1 MAIKSVEGS
10 NKLSDTDEDLRKL
23 LETRRAE
30 IKVIGVGG
38 AGNNTI
44 SRLMQVG
51 ITGAEILA
59 MNTDAQDLLYSDAD
73 KKVLLGKELTRG
85 LGAGADPKVGG
96 EAARESREDIKDA
109 LKGADLVFIT
119 CGMGGGTGTGASP
132 VIAEVAK
139 KMNILT
145 VGIVTLP
152 FTMEGRQRMAN
163 AQEGLSELQK
173 NADTVIVVP
182 NDKLL
187 EMVPDV
193 SVVTAFK
200 VCDEILVNSVK
211 GVTELVTKPG
221 LVNLDFADIKAVMT
235 NGGTAMIGLGESDT
249 ENRAVEA
256 VEKALNN
263 PLLDVDI
270 ENAMGALVN
279 VSGGTDVTIRE
290 CQEIVEA
297 VSTKI
302 SPEAKIIWGA
312 QISKELGDNVRA
324 LIIVTGVK
332 PNQSYAYGDRVFT
345 KEKQNQ
351 IEKILGIDF
360 V

>member
-1 MAIKSVEGS
+1 MAIKSIEGS
-10 NKLSDTDEDLRKL
+10 GKLSDTDEDLRKI
-23 LETRRAE
+23 LEARKAD

-51 ITGAEILA
+51 IIGAEIVA
-59 MNTDAQDLLYSDAD
+59 INTDAQDLLYTDAD
-73 KKVLLGKELTRG
+73 KKVLIGKDLTRG
-85 LGAGADPKVGG
+85 LGAGADPKIGG

-109 LKGADLVFIT
+109 LKGADMAFIT
-119 CGMGGGTGTGASP
+119 CGLGGGTGTGASP
-132 VIAEVAK
+132 VVAEIAK
-139 KMNILT
+139 KMNVLT
-145 VGIVTLP
+145 VGVVTLP
-152 FTMEGRQRMAN
+152 FSMEGRQRMAN
-163 AQEGLSELQK
+163 AQGGLEELQK
-173 NADTVIVVP
+173 NVDTLIIIP

-187 EMVPDV
+187 EIVPDV

-200 VCDEILVNSVK
+200 ICDEILVNSVK
-211 GVTELVTKPG
+211 GITELVTKPG
-221 LVNLDFADIKAVMT
+221 LVNLDFADVRAVMT
-235 NGGTAMIGLGESDT
+235 NGGLAMIGLGESDT

-263 PLLDVDI
+263 PLLDVEI
-270 ENAMGALVN
+270 ENATGALVN

-302 SPEAKIIWGA
+302 SGDAKIIWGA
-312 QISKELGDNVRA
+312 QISKELGDMVRA
-324 LIIVTGVK
+324 LLIVTGVK
-332 PNQSYAYGDRVFT
+332 APEAYAYGEKVFT
-345 KEKQNQ
+345 KEKQTQ